1 MVNMNAALL
10 TSVNSANFEH
20 LDFFDVNTQ
29 PLSPKNVNSF
39 AMSSRNLQHMTQE
52 EQKQIDFV

>member
-10 TSVNSANFEH
+10 TSINSANFEQ
-20 LDFFDVNTQ
+20 LDFYDNNMI

-39 AMSSRNLQHMTQE
+39 AMSSRNQHDMN
-52 EQKQIDFV
+52 